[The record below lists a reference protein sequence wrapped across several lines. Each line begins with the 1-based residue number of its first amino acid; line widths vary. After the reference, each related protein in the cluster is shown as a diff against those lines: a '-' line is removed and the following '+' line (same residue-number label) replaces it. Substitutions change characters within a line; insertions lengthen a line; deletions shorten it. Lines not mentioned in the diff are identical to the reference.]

1 MQVNKIVSGNQKK
14 RVVQQLLLWLLLF
27 GMVQSS
33 YAYHNKNRVDSS
45 AGTAAAGKLTHTA
58 IGAKYGDLSFQHL
71 AAEFAPVPAIQS
83 IRDSARNLL
92 NAISD
97 AHAWVDSISTNALIR
112 APFGLIK
119 ELGGTTYQV
128 GFSNIVFGPSGGTA
142 RVFARVITPQL
153 NENGDNKELYF
164 SGNVNLTRTGGIISG
179 NKLALA
185 GEEAVRSCNRWSLVL
200 HGAATTALADID
212 KLTWFGF
219 NCGGF
224 TSLGLNGE
232 VVLSKDYYQPVSA
245 GTVLTDSSVRINA
258 PFVKTVTSWGSLMI
272 ADLVFTQQFVIKTA
286 NKYRFEITA
295 ATLDFTDEV
304 NPVPEEED
312 GDFDDYVDDA
322 VPKNT
327 ETWRGL
333 YISKLKVGLPNQ
345 FRPKGAKEGVTMEC
359 EYAVLDETG
368 FTTEVALD
376 NVLSI
381 EEGSADKWPIS
392 VDKFSFT
399 IDADEITGG
408 KLEGAIVL
416 PIQDKKKAVENQKAK
431 ETADKKVLAAV
442 KAAAA
447 AARVAAALA
456 KANDTT
462 AAKDTATTKATSAS
476 TAAATTT
483 TKTATTTASTKDTAT
498 AKTTTTTSA
507 AKDTA
512 TAKAAADSASD
523 KAIAFTGTI
532 KPGDSYELEL
542 AYSENIRIKVPVWK
556 SVLEIDTSSSIQLTV
571 DSAGFHPK
579 VTLSGSLQFNVSGDK
594 TEEVAAADTAKKKTF
609 SCKGISFE
617 ELTLQTKKAP
627 YIEIK
632 ALGVEGA
639 LHIASFEA
647 EYSVAFTTAK
657 QKEMESVP
665 GDMVALKIAADVKL
679 MDGKIAGK
687 TALTFYGL
695 YDEEQ
700 ATWSYYD
707 YRIGEIAIQADFGKA
722 AFEGSLTLLRNDPV
736 YGNGFAGSLSLR
748 VNQFKVSASGI
759 FGIAVNQATQQPF
772 RYWSVDAQVSGLKLV
787 TGAIVFTGFSGGASY
802 KMNQAA
808 VASTRMPSGIT
819 YIPDDQAFLRV
830 RAGVLFDVTS
840 AKAMTATAG
849 LEIIFNKNWG
859 VTSAIITG
867 TARVMSNGILSDS
880 KSALKEGLTGVVA
893 GQSTPAKQDGAIW
906 GKLVITLDLVNDI
919 YQGTLDAYANFNE
932 TVVGGLANYRAG
944 TANFYISAKKWYI
957 NIGTNAAPVMLNI
970 NQAPLY
976 ATGTAY
982 FMMGNDIQA
991 GGSTGFGVKHGFAF
1005 TTEVGYDVGW
1015 LFARVNGGVQYD
1027 FILFKNDN
1035 FSCNGSPAGLNGWY
1049 GSARVQAWLR
1059 AAVGVRFWSAEF
1071 NVLNANILADME
1083 VRGPKPL
1090 YFYGLVKG
1098 YYEVGWGWF
1107 SKSGD
1112 FSVDVKKG
1120 TYCAF

>member
-1 MQVNKIVSGNQKK
+1 MTNRINGNN
-14 RVVQQLLLWLLLF
+14 RRLVIQQLLLWLLLF
-27 GMVQSS
+27 GMVQNS
-33 YAYHNKNRVDSS
+33 YAHNNKNRADSS
-45 AGTAAAGKLTHTA
+45 GHTTAGSKTVHTA
-58 IGAKYGDLSFQHL
+58 VTAVHYSDLSFEHL
-71 AAEFAPVPAIQS
+71 AMEFAPAPAIQS
-83 IRDSARNLL
+83 IRDSARALL
-92 NAISD
+92 NTISD
-97 AHAWVDSISTNALIR
+97 AHAWIDSISANALIK
-112 APFGLIK
+112 APFGLTK
-119 ELGGTTYQV
+119 VTEGTTYQV
-128 GFSNIVFGPSGGTA
+128 GFTNITFGPGGGVA
-142 RVFARVITPQL
+142 RAFARVITPQL
-153 NENGDNKELYF
+153 DEHGDNKELYF
-164 SGNVNLTRTGGIISG
+164 SGTVNLSRTGGIISG
-179 NKLALA
+179 GKLALA
-185 GEEAVRSCNRWSLVL
+185 GEDAIRTCDRWSIVL
-200 HGAATTALADID
+200 HGAGTATTGSLD
-212 KLTWFGF
+212 KLTWFAF
-219 NCGGF
+219 NCSGF
-224 TSLGLNGE
+224 TALGLNGD

-245 GTVLTDSSVRINA
+245 GTVLTDASVRITA
-258 PFVKTVTSWGSLMI
+258 PFVKTIDSWDKLMI
-272 ADLVFTQQFVIKTA
+272 GDLVFTRQFVIKTA
-286 NKYRFEITA
+286 NRYRFEITA

-304 NPVPEEED
+304 NPVPDEED
-312 GDFDDYVDDA
+312 GDFDDYLDEA
-322 VPKNT
+322 LPENT

-345 FRPKGAKEGVTMEC
+345 FRPKGATEGVTMEC
-359 EYAVLDETG
+359 EFAVLDETG
-368 FTTEVALD
+368 FSTEVALD

-392 VDKFSFT
+392 IDKFSLT

-416 PIQDKKKAVENQKAK
+416 PIQDKKKAVANQKTK
-431 ETADKKVLAAV
+431 ETANKKALAAV

-447 AARVAAALA
+447 AAKAAAAIA
-456 KANDTT
+456 KTNAATT
-462 AAKDTATTKATSAS
+462 AKDSATTK
-476 TAAATTT
+476 
-483 TKTATTTASTKDTAT
+483 TTTASAATTKDTAT
-498 AKTTTTTSA
+498 AQTTA
-507 AKDTA
+507 
-512 TAKAAADSASD
+512 AAADSASD

-532 KPGDSYELEL
+532 KPGDSYEIEIS
-542 AYSENIRIKVPVWK
+542 YSENIKIKIPVWK
-556 SVLEIDTSSSIQLTV
+556 SVLEIDTSSSIQLKV

-579 VTLSGSLQFNVSGDK
+579 AILSGLLQFNVNGDK
-594 TEEVAAADTAKKKTF
+594 EEEVIAADTSKKKVL

-617 ELTLQTKKAP
+617 ELTLQTKAP
-627 YIEIK
+627 YFEIK

-639 LHIASFEA
+639 LSIASFEA
-647 EYSVAFTTAK
+647 EYSVGFSTAK
-657 QKEMESVP
+657 EKVMESVP
-665 GDMVALKIAADVKL
+665 GDMVSLKIAADVKL
-679 MDGKIAGK
+679 MAGKIAGK
-687 TALTFYGL
+687 TAVTFYGV
-695 YDEEQ
+695 YDDKE

-707 YRIGEIAIQADFGKA
+707 YRISEIAIKADFGKA

-748 VNQFKVSASGI
+748 VNQFQVSASGI
-759 FGIAVNQATQQPF
+759 FGTAINLATQQPY
-772 RYWSVDAQVSGLKLV
+772 RYWSVDAQVAGLKLV
-787 TGAIVFTGFSGGASY
+787 TGALVFTGFSGGASY

-808 VASTRMPSGIT
+808 MASSKMPSGIT
-819 YIPDDQAFLRV
+819 YVPDDDAFLRV

-840 AKAMTATAG
+840 EKAMTATAG
-849 LEIIFNKNWG
+849 LEILFNKNWG

-867 TARVMSNGILSDS
+867 TAKVMSNSAKPDA
-880 KSALKEGLTGVVA
+880 KVALKEGLTGVVA
-893 GQSTPAKQDGAIW
+893 GQATPAKQDAAIW

-932 TVVGGLANYRAG
+932 TVVGGLANYKAG

-957 NIGTNAAPVMLNI
+957 NIGTNSAPVMLNI

-991 GGSTGFGVKHGFAF
+991 GGSTGFGVKHGLAF
-1005 TTEVGYDVGW
+1005 STEVGYDVGW
-1015 LFARVNGGVQYD
+1015 LFARVNGGLQYD

-1049 GSARVQAWLR
+1049 GSARMQAWLH
-1059 AAVGVRFWSAEF
+1059 AAVGVRFWSVEF
-1071 NVLNANILADME
+1071 NVLNANIFADME